1 MYSRLIEETDLRTS
15 IKFCNLIGF
24 KLLIN
29 CVIHIELVS
38 WRLSKTKQI
47 VFEDPKS
54 SAGNNFSYLKGHVS
68 SQTFI
73 LKGHIRKLVEH

>member
-15 IKFCNLIGF
+15 IKFCNLVGF

-38 WRLSKTKQI
+38 KTRQI